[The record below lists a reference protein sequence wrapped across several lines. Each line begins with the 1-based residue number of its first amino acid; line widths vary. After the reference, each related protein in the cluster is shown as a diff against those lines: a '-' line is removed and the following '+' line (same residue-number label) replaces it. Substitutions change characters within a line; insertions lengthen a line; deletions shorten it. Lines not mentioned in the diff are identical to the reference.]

1 MPGNNETSID
11 LSQSKDGKNLEVSIT
26 GDQQPKRI
34 DIPKTMFIF
43 DLVPSGGIETDL
55 RITEDLKSDE
65 KLVFIESK
73 STPNEELPK
82 QKGTLTKNIDNKDI
96 YTITNLFA
104 TYPEIR
110 YRDLNKLKTAIE
122 ENKKA
127 EEPNP
132 TMDAISKF
140 VIIQHLNTREEYINK
155 KLEKLAKDHAIEVL
169 YAIIKVKGDPTT
181 IQKIPEDI
189 RKYLMT
195 LKESFSSNA
204 GSKEGF
210 TAELKK
216 KMAEQYNTMQ

>member
-110 YRDLNKLKTAIE
+110 YKNLDALKTAIANE
-122 ENKKA
+122 KNENMGAK
-127 EEPNP
+127 
-132 TMDAISKF
+132 SKF
-140 VIIQHLNTREEYINK
+140 IINNHLNTREEYINK